1 MFYISIGHSGGD
13 VGAVAN
19 GAIEFNVCEKIG
31 NKVVEILN
39 AKKLPSKVVDPSLKL
54 SPRIQ
59 LINKIAT
66 AEDVLIELH
75 MDSAS
80 PSARGATVFYYTGDT
95 KSQKMADLL
104 ADKYCSVTGIKKR
117 ASLGDTQNRHGRLAI
132 VRDTKPRAFLIELG
146 FISNVEDL
154 KIVQEKAVDA
164 LVLAILEM
172 LGIAPII
179 EEDKVAPWAEEA
191 FKKAE
196 KKGFSKNDLNAPI
209 DPVRL
214 RKCLVKANVDI
225 KDSNNPVTYQE
236 FVVILDRLNLLN
248 Q

>member
-1 MFYISIGHSGGD
+1 MLYISIGHSGNQI
-13 VGAVAN
+13 GAVAN
-19 GAIEFNVCEKIG
+19 GAIEYNVCEKIG
-31 NKVVEILN
+31 HKVVEILN
-39 AKKLPSKVVDPSLKL
+39 AKKLPSKVVDTSLKL
-54 SPRIQ
+54 TPRIEF
-59 LINKIAT
+59 INKIAT

-146 FISNVEDL
+146 FISNVQDL

-179 EEDKVAPWAEEA
+179 EEDKVAPWAEA
-191 FKKAE
+191 SFVKAE
-196 KKGFSKNDLNAPI
+196 KKGYTRQLPLEI
-209 DPVRL
+209 VGTPRL
-214 RKCLVKANVDI
+214 RKCLIKAGCDI
-225 KDSNNPVTYQE
+225 KDNGEPVSYQE
-236 FVVILDRLNLLN
+236 LVVGFDRLNLFN